1 LPRAPYLSREEQR
14 DKRKRVDRLTS
25 PARSNATSG
34 RGRLASAVREAGGGR
49 PINGLLASRTA
60 RARNPLELVPSV
72 ASLRE
77 ATPPHCG
84 AVGRSSRARSSRARS
99 SRARSSRARSSRARS
114 SRARSSR
121 AHHVGIAR
129 SDTPELLLDRAPR
142 GRGGGS
148 LAEPARRRGGPIN
161 GVLASRTARAR
172 NPLELVPSVA
182 SLREAT
188 PPHGG
193 AVGRS
198 SRARSSRARSSR
210 ARSSRAHHVGIAR
223 SDTPELLL
231 DRAPRGR
238 GGGSLAKPARRRG
251 GPINGLLASRTA
263 RARNPLELVPSVAS
277 LREATPPH
285 GCSRGEEFQ
294 SEEFQSEEFQTA
306 PRRDR
311 AFRHSG
317 TPPRPSTARSGRWLA
332 GEASE
337 TEGRSDERVA
347 RLAIRRCGRR
357 PISRSDRRRPRR
369 ASPRPPA
376 RPASRGSRPRG
387 SRHVLSR
394 GRGAS
399 CARASP
405 GSAPPRTSADRAPPR

>member
-99 SRARSSRARSSRARS
+99 SRA
-114 SRARSSR
+114 
-121 AHHVGIAR
+121 
-129 SDTPELLLDRAPR
+129 
-142 GRGGGS
+142 
-148 LAEPARRRGGPIN
+148 
-161 GVLASRTARAR
+161 
-172 NPLELVPSVA
+172 
-182 SLREAT
+182 
-188 PPHGG
+188 
-193 AVGRS
+193 RS